1 MMLNPIP
8 YTEKFLAND
17 VLKRVRWQ
25 FKTRSVPAIGRPDV
39 NTTDG
44 AAVEPTK
51 RSSKATPSDLFDRH
65 EQGELF

>member
-17 VLKRVRWQ
+17 VLKRVRCP
-25 FKTRSVPAIGRPDV
+25 FKIRRFRSHGRPDV

-44 AAVEPTK
+44 VEVEPTK
-51 RSSKATPSDLFDRH
+51 RSSKATPPDLFDRH